1 MAKWLRAFSIT
12 IPPFNHLAIKILS
25 LTIQPFSYLAI
36 ALLLTIQP
44 FNHSTICHA
53 QETPQSALGVSPA
66 IFELVLEPGTEKTE
80 TLRIFNVTNFPLP
93 IKASVRNFTPK
104 EDIPEEAK
112 KTFDASAW
120 FTLEP
125 TDFILQPKENKII
138 TVTISPPK
146 EAEPGGHYATVY
158 FQPLLPIEVLSPQ
171 TAYLTARIGVLSFLI
186 VKGDIQEQASL
197 TSWKTERFK
206 QFGPINLNL
215 QLKNEGNV
223 HLLPAGEVT
232 IWDWQNKEVVKV
244 PLTPSQIL
252 PQTTK
257 QFSFV
262 WPKRYLLGKFLAQA
276 QLSFGSEQ
284 QKLTS
289 EKIAFWVIP
298 WLPLTLAFFF
308 LTLSSLLLIIVRR
321 RLKLAW
327 LVLLGREKN
336 KKNEK
341 SLAFPNRF
349 RQEGKILNKFFH
361 RKGVKRKA

>member
-1 MAKWLRAFSIT
+1 MTNDFRPLKFISTIFFVFSI
-12 IPPFNHLAIKILS
+12 FYFLS
-25 LTIQPFSYLAI
+25 FISV
-36 ALLLTIQP
+36 
-44 FNHSTICHA
+44 HA

-66 IFELVLEPGTEKTE
+66 IFELVLEPGEEKTE
-80 TLRIFNVTNFPLP
+80 TLRVFNVTNFPLP
-93 IKASVRNFTPK
+93 IKASVKNFTPK
-104 EDIPEEAK
+104 EEISEEAK
-112 KTFDASAW
+112 KIFDASAW

-158 FQPLLPIEVLSPQ
+158 FQPLLPVEVLSPQ
-171 TAYLTARIGVLSFLI
+171 TAYLTARIGILSFLI
-186 VKGDIQEQASL
+186 IKGEIQEKASL
-197 TSWKTERFK
+197 ASWQTESFR
-206 QFGPINLNL
+206 QFGPISLNL

-232 IWDWQNKEVVKV
+232 VWNWQNKEVTKI

-262 WPKRYLLGKFLAQA
+262 WPKKYLLGKFLAQV
-276 QLSFGSEQ
+276 QLTYGSEQ
-284 QKLTS
+284 QKIAS
-289 EKIAFWVIP
+289 EKITFWVIP
-298 WLPLTLAFFF
+298 WLPLSVGILS
-308 LTLSSLLLIIVRR
+308 LTVAGLLLIIVRR

-336 KKNEK
+336 LRNEK
-341 SLAFPNRF
+341 SPAIPNRF
-349 RQEGKILNKFFH
+349 KQDGKILNKFFH
-361 RKGVKRKA
+361 RKGVKRKV